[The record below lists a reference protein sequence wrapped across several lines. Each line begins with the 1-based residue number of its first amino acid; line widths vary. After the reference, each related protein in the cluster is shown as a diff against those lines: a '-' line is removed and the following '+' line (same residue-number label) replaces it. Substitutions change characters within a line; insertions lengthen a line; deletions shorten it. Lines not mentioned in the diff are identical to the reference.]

1 MNKRIMNVEISING
15 IKTIRLEDA
24 TQGDKN
30 THFFDLVFTNDIE
43 LEGYELQVYYL
54 PPFPAT
60 VPLVDTFS
68 DPQKSMQIVIPP
80 NALKRNGEVT
90 VEFALSKNNELITIN
105 RNLTFEVVKT
115 TNGTSVTAYPEGH
128 LKETIAQQIERIKTL
143 LADTDNKIN
152 EYNQNATEKIEQYNN
167 NSTEKLKNF
176 NNNHELK
183 LKSYNDNSTK
193 KLDEFNSNV
202 KIKTEAYDDN
212 HNKKLAAYNENV
224 ENQVSSFDI
233 YVGDIKIDISNYVKL
248 AIKPSIDN
256 YFETV
261 IKLNIDDYVNDTS
274 KPSIDDY
281 ILVVSKPDI
290 DKYITDTTKPS
301 IDNYVND
308 TSKPSI
314 NTHVDTVAKK
324 EIDRYISEKESEIK
338 GATFTPVLDEAG
350 NLNFKNDKN
359 LPNPES
365 VNIKGPQ
372 GDPGNFIFKVE
383 NGHLKYYTVENG
395 KPPEFLLRNKNLIMI
410 IK

>member
-1 MNKRIMNVEISING
+1 MKILSFFGRQQVGNEIKKFLLNPFKNIKFMN
-15 IKTIRLEDA
+15 L
-24 TQGDKN
+24 
-30 THFFDLVFTNDIE
+30 
-43 LEGYELQVYYL
+43 
-54 PPFPAT
+54 
-60 VPLVDTFS
+60 
-68 DPQKSMQIVIPP
+68 
-80 NALKRNGEVT
+80 
-90 VEFALSKNNELITIN
+90 
-105 RNLTFEVVKT
+105 
-115 TNGTSVTAYPEGH
+115 
-128 LKETIAQQIERIKTL
+128 
-143 LADTDNKIN
+143 
-152 EYNQNATEKIEQYNN
+152 
-167 NSTEKLKNF
+167 
-176 NNNHELK
+176 
-183 LKSYNDNSTK
+183 YNDGH
-193 KLDEFNSNV
+193 
-202 KIKTEAYDDN
+202 